1 MDGQTFVHF
10 NYDANGNM
18 ISDGRKDLDLT
29 WNLLNL
35 VSGAVMH
42 GSDNH
47 TDDSS
52 LTYAWLSDGTK
63 VSAVADD
70 GNGNGVQ
77 KRYLGSFVYTSTG
90 GSSAEPLVL
99 PEILEQ
105 NDYLPYGTRI
115 QNPAFATET
124 DNRWRYAGKEEQR
137 FGFSSVTGSLNLSR
151 FY

>member
-1 MDGQTFVHF
+1 MDGQAFVHF
-10 NYDANGNM
+10 NYDANGNLTY
-18 ISDGRKDLDLT
+18 DGRKDLDLT

-90 GSSAEPLVL
+90 GSSVEPPMEVESIAWDEGRILMNL
-99 PEILEQ
+99 PMAAV
-105 NDYLPYGTRI
+105 DS
-115 QNPAFATET
+115 
-124 DNRWRYAGKEEQR
+124 AGFIIGEEA
-137 FGFSSVTGSLNLSR
+137 VIDSLMWWTL
-151 FY
+151 

>member
-63 VSAVADD
+63 VSAVAED
-70 GNGNGVQ
+70 GNGNGVV
-77 KRYLGSFVYTSTG
+77 KRYLGSMRVIDTPVELKR
-90 GSSAEPLVL
+90 SS
-99 PEILEQ
+99 I
-105 NDYLPYGTRI
+105 R
-115 QNPAFATET
+115 
-124 DNRWRYAGKEEQR
+124 
-137 FGFSSVTGSLNLSR
+137 
-151 FY
+151 

>member
-10 NYDANGNM
+10 TYDANGNM
-18 ISDGRKDLDLT
+18 ISDGRKDLDLS

-63 VSAVADD
+63 VSAVAED
-70 GNGNGVQ
+70 GNRNGVQ
-77 KRYLGSFVYTSTG
+77 KRYLGSFVYTSTD
-90 GSSAEPLVL
+90 GSSVDQYRF
-99 PEILEQ
+99 IL
-105 NDYLPYGTRI
+105 YGESTPFPR
-115 QNPAFATET
+115 P
-124 DNRWRYAGKEEQR
+124 
-137 FGFSSVTGSLNLSR
+137 
-151 FY
+151 

>member
-1 MDGQTFVHF
+1 MDGQPFAH
-10 NYDANGNM
+10 DGQNG
-18 ISDGRKDLDLT
+18 LDLT

-42 GSDNH
+42 GSDNN

-90 GSSAEPLVL
+90 GSSTEPPMEVESIAWDEGRILMNL
-99 PEILEQ
+99 PMAAV
-105 NDYLPYGTRI
+105 DS
-115 QNPAFATET
+115 
-124 DNRWRYAGKEEQR
+124 AGFIIGEEA
-137 FGFSSVTGSLNLSR
+137 VIDSLMWWTL
-151 FY
+151 